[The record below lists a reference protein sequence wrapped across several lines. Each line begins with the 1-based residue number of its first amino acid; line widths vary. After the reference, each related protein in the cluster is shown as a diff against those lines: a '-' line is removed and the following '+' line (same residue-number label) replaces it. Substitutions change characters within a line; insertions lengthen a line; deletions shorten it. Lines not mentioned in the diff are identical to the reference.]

1 MAGTVSGAIKGW
13 ITRKLR
19 EKDPNL
25 NFEIVTGLV
34 VAEDITDVEDFLTEQ
49 MVEDYGI
56 DKEYLKDKRIYYEDC
71 EWKADQSVQETLQ
84 IEKYGVPKSD
94 NRKIIVN
101 INAIKNFV
109 RAKGYYKEIK
119 EGSWLARRLK
129 NKSISQDFLNYGEGS
144 EESGITHDRLISDIA
159 YAIQDDW
166 FHNGFKTEWEKDP
179 NKDNV
184 WKNKY
189 TDKVIPDRL
198 VKKKRLE

>member
-34 VAEDITDVEDFLTEQ
+34 VAEDITEVEDFLTEQ

-56 DKEYLKDKRIYYEDC
+56 DKEYLKDKRIYYEDG

>member
-56 DKEYLKDKRIYYEDC
+56 DKEYLKDKRIYYEDG

-109 RAKGYYKEIK
+109 RAKGFYKEIK

>member
-56 DKEYLKDKRIYYEDC
+56 DKEYLKDKRIYYEDG

-119 EGSWLARRLK
+119 EGAWLARRLK

>member
-25 NFEIVTGLV
+25 NFEIVTVLV
-34 VAEDITDVEDFLTEQ
+34 VEEDITDVEDFLTEQ

-56 DKEYLKDKRIYYEDC
+56 DKEYLKDKRIYYEDG

>member
-129 NKSISQDFLNYGEGS
+129 NKSISQDFLNYGEVS
-144 EESGITHDRLISDIA
+144 EES
-159 YAIQDDW
+159 
-166 FHNGFKTEWEKDP
+166 
-179 NKDNV
+179 
-184 WKNKY
+184 
-189 TDKVIPDRL
+189 
-198 VKKKRLE
+198 

>member
-56 DKEYLKDKRIYYEDC
+56 DKEYLKDKRIYYVDG

-101 INAIKNFV
+101 IKN
-109 RAKGYYKEIK
+109 
-119 EGSWLARRLK
+119 L
-129 NKSISQDFLNYGEGS
+129 
-144 EESGITHDRLISDIA
+144 
-159 YAIQDDW
+159 
-166 FHNGFKTEWEKDP
+166 
-179 NKDNV
+179 
-184 WKNKY
+184 
-189 TDKVIPDRL
+189 
-198 VKKKRLE
+198 